1 MNINDYKD
9 FYDDF
14 STTRTQ
20 DFLTLSVEDKLKEF
34 KRIHLKYLGDYKYMY
49 FLPQS
54 SHYKLKFVRREYHTK
69 YLNIGTEYN
78 LEYEFDGDLEKHSN
92 HYKRKYRK
100 GLEQDDNALIYRY
113 SRMYLAVSRNRYN
126 YYKYKRRFGRFGMS
140 MII

>member
-1 MNINDYKD
+1 MNINEYND
-9 FYDDF
+9 FLDDF
-14 STTRTQ
+14 STARTQ
-20 DFLTLSVEDKLKEF
+20 EFLTLSVEDKLKEF
-34 KRIHLKYLGDYKYMY
+34 KRIHTKYLGDYKYMY

-54 SHYKLKFVRREYHTK
+54 SHYKLKFVRRECYTR

-78 LEYEFDGDLEKHSN
+78 LDYEFDGELEKQSN

-126 YYKYKRRFGRFGMS
+126 YNKYKRWSSRW
-140 MII
+140 